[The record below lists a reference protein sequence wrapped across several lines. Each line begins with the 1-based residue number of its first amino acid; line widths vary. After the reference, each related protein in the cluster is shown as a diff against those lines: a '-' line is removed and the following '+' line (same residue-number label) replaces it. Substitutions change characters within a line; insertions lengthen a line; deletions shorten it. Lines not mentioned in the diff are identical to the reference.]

1 HDSLGGTHYANAA
14 ANFPE
19 RVFFRGG
26 ANGSPQDGPGGLLDA
41 GFYFDNL
48 TTSVYNNTSGTG
60 NGLANVITGNSGDN
74 LLTGLGG
81 DDTLA
86 GGLGIDTAVYQDAR
100 SNYAVTVSTDGH
112 GLVTGFSQVQET
124 GAPGLV
130 AEGTDSLTSIERLQ
144 FSDIRLDVNQK
155 VQLFD
160 SSSHLI
166 GTFDHIQDAINAGAD
181 GNKIRLAAGT
191 YDESVTINKNIEIDG
206 ANSGTAGTGVR
217 GAESVI
223 RG

>member
-81 DDTLA
+81 NDTLN

-100 SNYAVTVSTDGH
+100 SNYDVTVTTDGH
-112 GLVTGFSQVQET
+112 GLVTGFSQVQEH
-124 GAPGLV
+124 AASPHDD
-130 AEGTDSLTSIERLQ
+130 GTDSLT
-144 FSDIRLDVNQK
+144 
-155 VQLFD
+155 
-160 SSSHLI
+160 
-166 GTFDHIQDAINAGAD
+166 
-181 GNKIRLAAGT
+181 
-191 YDESVTINKNIEIDG
+191 
-206 ANSGTAGTGVR
+206 
-217 GAESVI
+217 
-223 RG
+223 